1 MTLISTLVN
10 KFMILIGLSDE
21 ELLKSN
27 SIDLFAVLALIMFV
41 IGIMTIVRNRPVTN
55 SYNKYTTESL
65 LKAAKLIGLS
75 NIVLGVFD
83 IVVGVI
89 KMEWV
94 NWIVLTVLAVV
105 ILVIYG
111 VMVAKIEKIV
121 VKKDG
126 TK

>member
-111 VMVAKIEKIV
+111 VLVAKVEKIV